1 MRFGTG
7 LSIRT
12 RLTLWY
18 SLIVFVSLIGAG
30 WSILWL
36 QGRLGL
42 ARTDA
47 ELTAATV
54 AAAGVLR
61 TELDE
66 GLSVEQGVQDL
77 MEELNL
83 SDEGFAIVTASGSVL
98 GSKMAHGPAIATAAI
113 ATAGA
118 TPVTVAAG
126 SSGARIRAADFV
138 HHEVRVRIVAW
149 RSLAPLQAER
159 RTLERAMLI
168 GIPLAVVL
176 AGIGGL
182 SIGRRS
188 LQSLA
193 EMAVQ
198 STRIGIRDLDV
209 RLSTPNPFDE
219 LGTLARAFN
228 GLLDRLGA
236 SIRQQR
242 AFMADASHQVRT
254 PVSIIRTAA
263 QVSLSQQVR
272 SVAEYRESLALVAR
286 QAQRLTKM
294 VDDMFMLA
302 MADADA
308 RPLQMAPLY
317 LDEIVDEVV
326 DDIRPIG
333 RSREITL
340 RSESVGETP
349 FVGDEHLLRQL
360 VTNLLE
366 NAIRHTP
373 PHGTVTVALT
383 RADGA
388 VRLQVADTGGGIGA
402 GDVDR
407 IFERF
412 VRLGPAGSEAG
423 GGLGLP
429 IARWIAEAHGGTL
442 VLAATGPH
450 GSRFLLTLP
459 SSAVHPATPTVEA

>member
-1 MRFGTG
+1 MIGPG

-18 SLIVFVSLIGAG
+18 SLIVFISLIGAG
-30 WSILWL
+30 LSILWL
-36 QGRLGL
+36 QARLGL
-42 ARTDA
+42 ARMDE

-61 TELDE
+61 TELNE
-66 GLSVEQGVQDL
+66 GLSLEQGVRDL
-77 MEELNL
+77 LEELNL
-83 SDEGFAIVTASGSVL
+83 SDEGFAVVTTSGSVL
-98 GSKMAHGPAIATAAI
+98 GSTMARGPGIATAAI

-118 TPVTVAAG
+118 MPSTVAGG
-126 SSGARIRAADFV
+126 SAGARIRAADFV
-138 HHEVRVRIVAW
+138 HHGVRVRIVAW
-149 RSLAPLQAER
+149 KSLAPLQAER
-159 RTLERAMLI
+159 RTLQRAMLL
-168 GIPLAVVL
+168 GIPLAVLL

-188 LQSLA
+188 LQPLA
-193 EMAVQ
+193 EMAAQ
-198 STRIGIRDLDV
+198 STHIGSRNLDA
-209 RLSTPNPFDE
+209 RLSTPNPLDE

-228 GLLDRLGA
+228 GLLDRLAA
-236 SIRQQR
+236 SLRQQR

-263 QVSLSQQVR
+263 QVTLSQPDR
-272 SVAEYRESLALVAR
+272 SAAEYRESLGLVAR

-294 VDDMFMLA
+294 VDDMFILA

-308 RPLQMAPLY
+308 RPLQLVPLY

-326 DDIRPIG
+326 DDFRPVAQSKQIA
-333 RSREITL
+333 L
-340 RSESVGETP
+340 RAQSSGETP
-349 FVGDEHLLRQL
+349 FIGDEHLLRQL

-373 PHGTVTVALT
+373 LNGTVTVTLT
-383 RADGA
+383 RAGGA
-388 VRLQVADTGGGIGA
+388 LHLEVADTAGGIGA

-412 VRLGPAGSEAG
+412 VRLGPAGAEAG

-429 IARWIAEAHGGTL
+429 IARWIADAHGGSL
-442 VLAATGPH
+442 VLASTGPH

-459 SSAVHPATPTVEA
+459 SSAVHPQTPTVEA